1 MKTPQNGYDA
11 MNRTTR
17 FKHLICG
24 LALVAGVFT
33 APYALAGTAEDAVKA
48 AADGRFTQAQQL
60 AGRSTQVTRDAV
72 EWMRLM
78 SYDTRANYTEI
89 LSFVNR
95 HPDWPDMDKLRVVA
109 EGRMPGDMTDTDIL
123 NLFSRATPVTA
134 DGMARYMDALLRQR
148 QTGKALADLKQW
160 WPGAK
165 MTASQQA
172 MILSRFGQ
180 YLGTPDHARRLE
192 VLLPAKNYDT
202 ARALAGQVGHGYNEL
217 VETRIAIQEGQDGVE
232 GRLSR
237 VPSNLRNDAGLML
250 SRLQYRRAKDMDQG
264 AIEILDNAPAAGA
277 TATPEAWWKERNI
290 LTRRMIENH
299 NYRAAYRLASQHGL
313 KPEGADY
320 AQAEWLAGWL
330 ALRFQKEP
338 WKAFEHFER
347 MFNTVKTPVSKS
359 RAAYWAG
366 RASDDLRHPEVAL
379 QWYQVAARY
388 QTTFYGQLAAQRINL
403 PLTMVDGQKPPV
415 SGQQHASFDNRD
427 LVQAVRLFHQAGL
440 RRERS
445 KMMNALL
452 DDARSPQDFRLATD
466 LAASLGQ
473 VDMAMKAAKKAERDS
488 VFLTEY
494 LFPTQQQLVRTGG
507 AEPALVHALI
517 RQESQ
522 FDQFAQSSA
531 GALGLMQLM
540 PATAKHTAQKA
551 GMVHNAGWLTAK
563 PEHNVRLGSLYINE
577 MLNKYNGFMPLAIAA
592 YNAGPGRV
600 DQWIGQIGDPRAPGV
615 DLIDWIEK
623 IPVYETRNYVQR
635 VMEGYNVYR
644 LRLNNGRPNDT
655 QPFSG
660 NVIKTALN
668 N

>member
-1 MKTPQNGYDA
+1 
-11 MNRTTR
+11 MNRTSR
-17 FKHLICG
+17 FTHVRFTHVICG

-33 APYALAGTAEDAVKA
+33 TTAAFAGNAEDALKA
-48 AADGRFTQAQQL
+48 AEEGRFTQAQSL
-60 AGRSTQVTRDAV
+60 AARSGPVAREAV

-78 SYDTRANYTEI
+78 SYDTRAGYSEI
-89 LSFVNR
+89 LSFVGR

-109 EGRMPGDMTDTDIL
+109 EGRMPDSLSDNDIL
-123 NLFSRATPVTA
+123 ALFSRAKPVTA
-134 DGMARYMDALLRQR
+134 DGMARYLDALLRRR
-148 QTGKALADLKQW
+148 QTAEALADLKAW

-172 MILSRFGQ
+172 MMISRFGQ

-192 VLLPAKNYDT
+192 VLLPAKSYDT
-202 ARALAGQVGHGYNEL
+202 ARALAGQIGNGYNEL
-217 VETRIAIQEGQDGVE
+217 VETRIAIQEGDDGVE

-250 SRLQYRRAKDMDQG
+250 SRLQYRRSKDLDQA
-264 AIEILDNAPAAGA
+264 AIEILDNAPAAGS
-277 TATPEAWWKERNI
+277 TATPEAWWKERNV
-290 LTRRMIENH
+290 LTRRMIENQ
-299 NYRAAYRLASQHGL
+299 NYKTAYRLASQHGL

-330 ALRFQKEP
+330 ALRFQNEP

-347 MFNTVKTPVSKS
+347 MFNAVKTPVSKS

-366 RASDDLRHPEVAL
+366 RASDGLRHPEVAL

-388 QTTFYGQLAAQRINL
+388 QTTFYGQRAAEHINL
-403 PLTMVDGQKPPV
+403 PLTMISGSKPPV
-415 SGQQHASFDNRD
+415 SASQQAAFDGRD
-427 LVQAVRLFHQAGL
+427 LVQAARLFHQAGL
-440 RRERS
+440 RRERA
-445 KMMNALL
+445 KMIFALI
-452 DDARSPQDFRLATD
+452 DDAHSPQDYRLATD
-466 LAASLGQ
+466 LAASMGQ
-473 VDMAMKAAKKAERDS
+473 VDMAVKVAKKAEKDG
-488 VFLTEY
+488 VFLTDY
-494 LFPTQQQLVRTGG
+494 AFPTQQQLVRAGG
-507 AEPALVHALI
+507 ADPALVHSLI

-551 GMVHNAGWLTAK
+551 GMVHNATWLTAK
-563 PEHNVRLGSLYINE
+563 PEHNIRLGSLYINE
-577 MLNKYNGFMPLAIAA
+577 MLNRYKGFLPLAVAA

-644 LRLNNGRPNDT
+644 MRLNNGRNIEA

-660 NVIKTALN
+660 NVIKTASN